1 MQILQNTN
9 LLLQKISGK
18 SGQLNIG
25 DTLQV
30 TIKERLNDKE
40 AIVSMNGKQFTVKFE
55 GEIPSKDRI
64 SIEISGQSRE
74 GQLLVKVTDRHAKE
88 AVNQQGNPGNIQE
101 QPKQPVSG
109 AVKEF
114 TDRGIAVTKEN
125 MTSIKK
131 YLKSDSG
138 TIEQKMETLRL
149 MAEKQIPLTDMNLKS
164 VHEAL
169 HGTSISDTILSI
181 WGEMDASVQGKV
193 PQIRKEDVK
202 PDAPLEKILSK
213 LLTATQINSTLNQDL
228 SSNISTPLSEQ
239 METSN
244 RKNEVEMSTKI
255 FPETPEIETSTQQI
269 SSSETEKYLIN
280 EAVQSLKLD
289 SKNVIVKEITEKL
302 SLMAI
307 DFKKI
312 RQEISR
318 NLDNITRIV
327 ENRNNQPTNVQQILE
342 STIHKLDKAILQS
355 DFLLYADM
363 GTEKKLL
370 SASSQL
376 TEAKKFLEKGE
387 FTKANQMVKE
397 VKANVESI
405 IFKPS
410 EVKMKHFITEKNQGE
425 PLTSSKQVSTLMQQT
440 IQPFTETGSS
450 SRNVYEMVRKL
461 GLTHE
466 TETAVSLMTKSGNQ
480 DQSQNNENLKAAM
493 LRVMRGEDVKPH
505 IQQQAEQA
513 VNQITGQQLLNKQ
526 DSSGLQNLF
535 FQLPYL
541 MDKQVENVKI
551 YINSRKNGEKVDWE
565 NCSLIFS
572 LETKKLGE
580 IGVVLTAAN
589 RNVGLTFKSDQ
600 EELQTIIGSMTE
612 ITKERFGEIGYQLNS
627 IGVKPTGLK
636 EENKVVKPIVKPQS
650 HEGVQPE
657 KGFDFSI

>member
-9 LLLQKISGK
+9 LLLQKISGQ

-40 AIVSMNGKQFTVKFE
+40 AIISMNGKQFTVKFE

-88 AVNQQGNPGNIQE
+88 TVNQQGKPGNIQE
-101 QPKQPVSG
+101 QPKQPVSE

-114 TDRGIAVTKEN
+114 TNKGITVTKEN
-125 MTSIKK
+125 LTSIKK
-131 YLKSDSG
+131 YLRSDSG
-138 TIEQKMETLRL
+138 TIEQKMETLRT
-149 MAEKQIPLTDMNLKS
+149 MAEKQIPLTDMNVKS

-169 HGTSISDTILSI
+169 HGASISDTVLSI
-181 WGEMDASVQGKV
+181 LGEMDASVQGKV
-193 PQIRKEDVK
+193 PQTRKEDVK
-202 PDAPLEKILSK
+202 SDAPLEKILSK

-228 SSNISTPLSEQ
+228 SSNIPTSLSEQ

-255 FPETPEIETSTQQI
+255 FPETLEIETGTQQI
-269 SSSETEKYLIN
+269 SSLETEKYLIN

-302 SLMAI
+302 SQMAI
-307 DFKKI
+307 DFKKM

-318 NLDNITRIV
+318 NLDNITKIV
-327 ENRNNQPTNVQQILE
+327 NHRSNQPTNIQQILE

-376 TEAKKFLEKGE
+376 SETKKFLEKGE
-387 FTKANQMVKE
+387 FAKANQIVKE

-410 EVKMKHFITEKNQGE
+410 EVKMKHFITEKPQGE
-425 PLTSSKQVSTLMQQT
+425 NLTSAKQVSTLMQQT
-440 IQPFTETGSS
+440 IQPFTEGSS

-466 TETAVSLMTKSGNQ
+466 TETSVSLMTKSDNQ
-480 DQSQNNENLKAAM
+480 DQGQNNENLKAAL

-513 VNQITGQQLLNKQ
+513 VHQITGQQLLNKQ

-589 RNVGLTFKSDQ
+589 RNVSLTFKSDQ

-636 EENKVVKPIVKPQS
+636 EENKVVNPIVKTQS
-650 HEGVQPE
+650 HEGLQPE